1 MLAMLTTRDLPQT
14 LLLTVRFLLIAVA
27 ATLLA
32 CGPVAQ
38 PAPANDAP
46 SPPAQDSGGVE
57 PAAEPEDDTDTP
69 TPTAD
74 PEGTGSAGSPT
85 DSTYDPNY
93 FPTPPPLPTRKYP
106 NLADRDLDK
115 LAIEA
120 DESQGPSGQ
129 SDPSP
134 EVAVVVWTNTNPD
147 NEITENLVTWLKAQG
162 IPADY
167 IAVGGRTEGYGDGSF
182 IYTTVPTHLLGP
194 LSQREGVLQIVNQT
208 GGPSTSPPTR

>member
-1 MLAMLTTRDLPQT
+1 MLALLTARNLPQT
-14 LLLTVRFLLIAVA
+14 LLLPVLLILMVVA
-27 ATLLA
+27 AALLA

-57 PAAEPEDDTDTP
+57 PTAEPEDDTDTP
-69 TPTAD
+69 TAEPEDAD
-74 PEGTGSAGSPT
+74 SAGSPI
-85 DSTYDPNY
+85 DSPYDPNY
-93 FPTPPPLPTRKYP
+93 FPTPPPHPTRKYP

-120 DESQGPSGQ
+120 DEAQGPSGQ

-134 EVAVVVWTNTNPD
+134 EVAIVVWTTTNPD
-147 NEITENLVTWLKAQG
+147 NEKTVNLVTWLKAQG

-167 IAVGGRTEGYGDGSF
+167 IKVGGRTEGYGDGSF

>member
-1 MLAMLTTRDLPQT
+1 MLTARNLPQT
-14 LLLTVRFLLIAVA
+14 LLLTVRLLLIAVA

-38 PAPANDAP
+38 PVPANDAM

-57 PAAEPEDDTDTP
+57 PIEEPADDTDTP

-74 PEGTGSAGSPT
+74 PEGADSAGSPT

-93 FPTPPPLPTRKYP
+93 FPTPPPRPTRKYP
-106 NLADRDLDK
+106 NLGDHSLNK

-120 DESQGPSGQ
+120 DEAQGPGGQ
-129 SDPSP
+129 SDSSP
-134 EVAVVVWTNTNPD
+134 EVRVNIWTSTNPD
-147 NEITENLVTWLKAQG
+147 HETTINLVTWLKAQG

-182 IYTTVPTHLLGP
+182 IRVTVPTHLLGT
-194 LSQREGVLQIVNQT
+194 LSQREGVLKIYDIT
-208 GGPSTSPPTR
+208 GEVAHPQSQ